1 MPDETAVL
9 EQDTA
14 VDPAHPPG
22 ESPIGEVAETETQE
36 TTETGEAQEPA
47 QYVSPFAGKDLD
59 EIEKDPEVAKLVQD
73 RIAKQTES
81 LRQRAE
87 AERTRALR
95 EQQAQQYAQQRQQ
108 AAAASTDWAHNVLRQ
123 AAKQAEEQGKEI
135 DPNHVAHVARNLNQ
149 AALVNANEGVR
160 LVAEEYLN
168 QFHPN
173 YRIPRQLN
181 EAFAAAQAAQ
191 DIPSMMQAFMGI
203 VDSAN
208 RERIEAV
215 LRAQI
220 AQEQQAEVTKGAQVD
235 AERKAS
241 QEARQSP
248 KPAGGTAQQA
258 RPRSLNEILGDPSVS
273 QAEKDRAYAA
283 KYGFTPPR

>member
-1 MPDETAVL
+1 MPDDTAVL

-14 VDPAHPPG
+14 VIPAETPG
-22 ESPIGEVAETETQE
+22 ESPVGEVAETETQD

-47 QYVSPFAGKDLD
+47 QYTSPFAGKDLD

-87 AERTRALR
+87 ADRTRALR

-123 AAKQAEEQGKEI
+123 AAKQAEEQGKDI

-160 LVAEEYLN
+160 LVAEDYLN

-173 YRIPRQLN
+173 FRIPRQLN
-181 EAFAAAQAAQ
+181 EAFSAAQSAQ
-191 DIPSMMQAFMGI
+191 DIPAMMQAMLGI
-203 VDSAN
+203 IDMAN
-208 RERIEAV
+208 RERIDYENRTRSAK
-215 LRAQI
+215 
-220 AQEQQAEVTKGAQVD
+220 EQQDEVAKGAQVD
-235 AERKAS
+235 AERIAS
-241 QEARQSP
+241 QEACRAP

-258 RPRSLNEILGDPSVS
+258 RPRPLNEILGDPTVS
-273 QAEKDRAYAA
+273 QTEKDRAFAA
-283 KYGFTPPR
+283 KYGFTPQR